1 MMYQPQNV
9 LWSQWIVLTILII
22 LVISLEAKAQL
33 SSEIIYPENGLLTY
47 LSDKEHNRIPD
58 FSHAG
63 YRGGGISLPTL
74 PIKITL
80 SPVFGDN
87 SQQIQQAINDVG
99 NFSPD
104 ENGFRGA
111 ILLNPGLYQIN
122 HPINIDKSGVV
133 LRGSGSGNDAT
144 EDSILSISSSVTET
158 AIQLGSEAMSW
169 VQSIDGTQT
178 EIISPFIPVGSRL
191 FEVQDAS
198 IYRVGDHII
207 IQHPS
212 TQKWIDA
219 VDGGG
224 TAGAPNWQAGTVDIF
239 YYRSITDIRENLI
252 AIDAPVF
259 NHLDRSLSQSVIYKP
274 DNTHLINEV
283 GVEDLR
289 IVIQTAGQNTES
301 HTKNGILYR
310 GVRNGWVKNVAVLHF
325 SHTGIGTHTS
335 SQITVSNSKSL
346 EPHSSL
352 NGGLR
357 YNFNADLFSN
367 NILFTGVSSSDG
379 RRSFIANGISTS
391 SGIVFH
397 KANSLRALASS
408 EGHQKWTQGLLFD
421 NITFEDPQHYNVLSL
436 HNRGNLGSS
445 HGWSTAHSVAWN
457 VDAGKKYIF
466 IQKPPTA
473 QNYGIG
479 NQGQITGIGLFE
491 HPGGYIVGTNKT
503 PNPISLYDIQLEER
517 LMYGSPPDAP
527 IDVLVSTDTPN
538 EITISWNHLS
548 VDGDKI
554 ILERSDDGSITFSV
568 IDFISEGNTFTD
580 VDISDLEYHYRLKS
594 FNGDLYSAYTKV
606 YSAIPI
612 ISLDS
617 FPDFFL
623 NQPKD
628 GTVLPVRDDPDAEIV
643 FSWEEM
649 ETINNHD
656 LTYSWFFDEPGG
668 DFTEP
673 IIKIDSL
680 TTATT
685 ELRFSDIGK
694 ILRHSGIEVGEQL
707 EGKWKVKAT
716 YKTQEKW
723 SANSNLVSF
732 LKESKFLPEELSTQ
746 PFNLDMD
753 QNYPNPFYQNT
764 TIRYYLEE
772 PDYVR
777 FEVFDLRGRRLAKID
792 IGEKPRGVH
801 QIDFNANNL
810 SSGFYIYRISN
821 SHTIRFRKMILFK

>member
-1 MMYQPQNV
+1 MIQHKKV
-9 LWSQWIVLTILII
+9 LRIRWVGMILLMI
-22 LVISLEAKAQL
+22 LVLSSEATAQL
-33 SSEIIYPENGLLTY
+33 SSKIIFPENGRLTY
-47 LSDKEHNRIPD
+47 LSDKENNRIPD

-63 YRGGGISLPTL
+63 YRGGGVPLPNL
-74 PIKITL
+74 PIKLTL

-87 SQQIQQAINDVG
+87 SQQIQQAINEIG
-99 NFSPD
+99 NLPPD

-158 AIQLGSEAMSW
+158 ALQLGSEVMSW
-169 VQSIDGTQT
+169 VQAIDGTQT
-178 EIISPFIPVGSRL
+178 NITSHFVPVGSRL

-198 IYRVGDHII
+198 IYEVGDHII

-212 TQKWIDA
+212 TQKWINA

-224 TAGAPNWQAGTVDIF
+224 TAGALHWQSGTVDIF
-239 YYRSITDIRENLI
+239 YYRSITGIRGNTI

-274 DNTHLINEV
+274 DNTHLIYEV

-289 IVIQTAGQNTES
+289 IVIQTAGPNTVS
-301 HTKNGILYR
+301 HTKNGIFYR
-310 GVRNGWVKNVAVLHF
+310 GVKNGWAKNVAVLHF
-325 SHTGIGTHTS
+325 SHSGIGTHTS

-397 KANSLRALASS
+397 KAKSVRALASS

-436 HNRGNLGSS
+436 HNRGSLGSS

-457 VDAGKKYIF
+457 VDAGEKYIF

-479 NQGQITGIGLFE
+479 NKGQISGIGLFE
-491 HPGGYIVGTNKT
+491 HPVGYIAGSNMT
-503 PNPISLYDIQLEER
+503 PNPISLYDTQLEER
-517 LMYGSPPDAP
+517 LRYGTPPDAP
-527 IDVLVSTDTPN
+527 IDVSVSTDTPN
-538 EITISWNHLS
+538 EITLSWNHLS
-548 VDGDKI
+548 VDGDQI
-554 ILERSDDGSITFSV
+554 VLERSDDGEITFSV
-568 IDFISEGNTFTD
+568 IAFISEGNTFTD
-580 VDISDLEYHYRLKS
+580 VDISDIEYHYRLKA
-594 FNGDLYSAYTKV
+594 FNSDIYSAYTKV

-623 NQPKD
+623 RQPKD
-628 GTVLPVRDDPDAEIV
+628 KTVLPVRDDPNAEIV

-649 ETINNHD
+649 ETIKNLD
-656 LTYSWFFDEPGG
+656 LTYSWFFDVPGG
-668 DFTEP
+668 DFSEP

-707 EGKWKVKAT
+707 EGEWKVKAT

-777 FEVFDLRGRRLAKID
+777 FEVFDLRGRRLIKID
-792 IGEKPRGVH
+792 KGEKPRGAH
-801 QIDFNANNL
+801 QIDFAATNF
-810 SSGFYIYRISN
+810 SSGFYFYRIGNSN
-821 SHTIRFRKMILFK
+821 TIIVRQMILFK